1 MVAIV
6 VVAVLASLWNTMM
19 LMMALPMWFL
29 FMVSLIAWINSYLL
43 RRVFTV
49 FEQNEDNTK
58 EGKKEESKDENN

>member
-1 MVAIV
+1 
-6 VVAVLASLWNTMM
+6 MM